1 MFVADIYIYILI
13 NVCRTHHVMS
23 HFKSGAV
30 KDDLFIREDVFS
42 TYSKLNTDSRLL
54 KDEL

>member
-1 MFVADIYIYILI
+1 MSVANIYILI